1 MSDARLTGLA
11 ESAARGIE
19 RQEWMAPVEDALQRA
34 VAAAFKAGGNAGRA
48 VKNFLHGTWLGHP
61 LHPALTDVPLGAWTT
76 ALVFDTLDAGR
87 RGWPWQTA
95 ARRRADDAILVGIVG
110 AVGAALAGLT
120 DWQHTN
126 GTARRTGLAHA
137 ALNTAALGLYTGSL
151 VVRRRGSRGAG
162 RSLAVAGFGMVM
174 ASAWLGGRLVY
185 RERVGVDHAQREEP
199 EGFLRAL
206 RESELREGQP
216 VSAEIDGLR
225 VVLVKRNGRVYAI
238 GERCSHLGGP
248 LAEGQVRD
256 DSIVCPWHGSRFALA
271 DGRVLDGPATMPQ
284 PCFETRMRD
293 GFVEV
298 RRRPEAGLAAA

>member
-76 ALVFDTLDAGR
+76 ALVFDTLDAGS

-137 ALNTAALGLYTGSL
+137 ALNTVALGLYTGSL

-216 VSAEIDGLR
+216 VRAEIDGLR

-248 LAEGQVRD
+248 LAEGEMRD

-284 PCFETRMRD
+284 PCFETRIRD